1 MQNRRKQ
8 IPNSDS
14 VDIKSL
20 TADKAG
26 KSYAAVARDLAWE
39 LSESGQRLRLEV
51 ISRSMLPVLRP
62 GDKIV
67 VQNVG
72 AESLGIGDVVI
83 ALRKGEFIT
92 HRLVGL
98 GSKECYTKGDN
109 ARYLDPPVKLESIL
123 GKVIAIEREDN
134 IIDLQSPGWK
144 LANRILGRYHRF
156 AGAMFRLL
164 HQVRLR
170 LRPNR

>member
-1 MQNRRKQ
+1 M

-26 KSYAAVARDLAWE
+26 KSYAAVARNLAWE
-39 LSESGQRLRLEV
+39 LSESGQSLRLEV

-67 VQNVG
+67 VQKVG
-72 AESLGIGDVVI
+72 AESLEIGDLVI
-83 ALRKGEFIT
+83 ALRQGEFIT

-109 ARYLDPPVKLESIL
+109 AHYLDPPVKSESIL

-144 LANRILGRYHRF
+144 LTNRMLGRYHAF
-156 AGAMFRLL
+156 SGSMFRLL
-164 HQVRLR
+164 RHVRIRLR
-170 LRPNR
+170 ANR

>member
-1 MQNRRKQ
+1 M

-14 VDIKSL
+14 VHIKSSI
-20 TADKAG
+20 ADKAG
-26 KSYAAVARDLAWE
+26 KSYADVARDLARE
-39 LSESGQRLRLEV
+39 LSESGQRLKLEV
-51 ISRSMLPVLRP
+51 ISPSMLPMLRP

-67 VQNVG
+67 VQNTG
-72 AESLGIGDVVI
+72 AESLEIGDVVI

-98 GSKECYTKGDN
+98 GSKDCYTKGDN
-109 ARYLDPPVKLESIL
+109 ACYLDSPVKLESIL

-134 IIDLQSPGWK
+134 IIDLQSTGWK
-144 LANRILGRYHRF
+144 LTNRILGHYHAF
-156 AGAMFRLL
+156 SGSMFRLL
-164 HQVRLR
+164 RQVRIR

>member
-1 MQNRRKQ
+1 MM
-8 IPNSDS
+8 IPDS
-14 VDIKSL
+14 GATDTRSL
-20 TADKAG
+20 ITDKVA
-26 KSYAAVARDLAWE
+26 KSYAAAARDLAWE
-39 LSESGQRLRLEV
+39 LSESGQRLKLEV
-51 ISRSMLPVLRP
+51 ISPSMLPILRP

-67 VQNVG
+67 VQNTG
-72 AESLGIGDVVI
+72 AESLEIGDVVI

-98 GSKECYTKGDN
+98 GSKEYYTKGDN

-144 LANRILGRYHRF
+144 LANRILGRYHAL
-156 AGAMFRLL
+156 AGLKFRLL
-164 HQVRLR
+164 RQIRKGLR
-170 LRPNR
+170 TN